1 MLKGIHPL
9 ASDRV
14 HTYGERIGATAALLV
29 IIGFGF
35 VAIAEPAWRIMKA
48 ITD

>member
-14 HTYGERIGATAALLV
+14 LTYAERVGATAALIIV
-29 IIGFGF
+29 IGFRPTSCRRAG
-35 VAIAEPAWRIMKA
+35 PAYHA
-48 ITD
+48 GHS